1 MALTLCW
8 QEKNISGNSNCINI
22 LLQEENW
29 QLDGST
35 PKGSMLASKMQASKI
50 PVVEALVFLLNDG
63 ISSSFFYF
71 LLFWF
76 SSGLPQLKATLTAT
90 QLAIIEFAPPMCWYR
105 APRRPHSRK
114 RDARRRRWRLM
125 EELTCFLSFHHLHHH
140 SQHHYLY
147 HHHHFHHDDFWASN
161 TSRLLNLFEVN
172 NMKNLNGH
180 LRYQT
185 PRVVLNIKY
194 LLPCLALL
202 WQFID

>member
-1 MALTLCW
+1 
-8 QEKNISGNSNCINI
+8 
-22 LLQEENW
+22 
-29 QLDGST
+29 
-35 PKGSMLASKMQASKI
+35 
-50 PVVEALVFLLNDG
+50 
-63 ISSSFFYF
+63 
-71 LLFWF
+71 
-76 SSGLPQLKATLTAT
+76 
-90 QLAIIEFAPPMCWYR
+90 
-105 APRRPHSRK
+105 
-114 RDARRRRWRLM
+114 M

-172 NMKNLNGH
+172 NMKILNGH

-202 WQFID
+202 SLFIDQFMHLLTNYQVKAFLLPFNSLTNHYGLNILVTILKVRILEVPSTLPKVSYLLTVSTKI